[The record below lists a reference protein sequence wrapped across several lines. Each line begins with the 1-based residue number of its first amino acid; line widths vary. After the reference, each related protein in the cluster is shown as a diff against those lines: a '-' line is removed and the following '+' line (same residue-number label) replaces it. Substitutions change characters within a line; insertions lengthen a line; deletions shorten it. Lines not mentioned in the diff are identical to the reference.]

1 MPNLNGILHIR
12 ERTILKFLLKHVRSQ
27 IAKAILSKK
36 SVAGGGLWFYYRTIR
51 ANQTG
56 ADVSADVKLS
66 ELEQRKLSQP
76 TELQIID
83 F

>member
-1 MPNLNGILHIR
+1 MPNLNGIPHIR
-12 ERTILKFLLKHVRSQ
+12 ETTILKFLLKHVRSR
-27 IAKAILSKK
+27 IAKAILSEK

-56 ADVSADVKLS
+56 ADANTDVELS
-66 ELEQRKLSQP
+66 ELGQRKLSQP
-76 TELQIID
+76 TELQILD